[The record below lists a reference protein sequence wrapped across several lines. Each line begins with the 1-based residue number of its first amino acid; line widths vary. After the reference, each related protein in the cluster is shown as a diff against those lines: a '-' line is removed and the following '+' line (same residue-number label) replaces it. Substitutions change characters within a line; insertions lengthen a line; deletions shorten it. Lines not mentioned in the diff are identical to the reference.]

1 MENFVG
7 RCITRD
13 VHVAYMAVNSTYT
26 KLDFIEFSNT
36 VNHSFNLVFTSENDS
51 LFRVLLSPSFGHVNS
66 SNNAFGIY
74 PKMLAI
80 RHLHIS
86 HNAPAPKILRN
97 IYFSFLLGITA
108 VSREIEN
115 NAYAIFLG
123 GGGRG
128 GGGE

>member
-1 MENFVG
+1 MG
-7 RCITRD
+7 D
-13 VHVAYMAVNSTYT
+13 VQVVYMAVNSTYT

-86 HNAPAPKILRN
+86 HNAPYLPPKILHKHC
-97 IYFSFLLGITA
+97 FQFLLG
-108 VSREIEN
+108 R
-115 NAYAIFLG
+115 L
-123 GGGRG
+123 
-128 GGGE
+128 

>member
-1 MENFVG
+1 MG
-7 RCITRD
+7 D
-13 VHVAYMAVNSTYT
+13 VQVVYMAVNSTYT

-86 HNAPAPKILRN
+86 LNAPYLPLKICISIVFNSLRKAVIPWRNEKQRLCKIL
-97 IYFSFLLGITA
+97 
-108 VSREIEN
+108 
-115 NAYAIFLG
+115 G
-123 GGGRG
+123 GK
-128 GGGE
+128 